1 MLLICFNFLLTNIC
15 RVLFPMFELIQI
27 KAEVS
32 GVGDFCWALESR
44 RRSNYI
50 CPTVAGGQ
58 FVGDPNL

>member
-15 RVLFPMFELIQI
+15 RVLFSMFELIQI

-44 RRSNYI
+44 R
-50 CPTVAGGQ
+50 
-58 FVGDPNL
+58 